1 MNKLMYIGLIAILFS
16 CKSNSIAQENAKN
29 KTEKPKVEKP
39 KFGDTNNGD
48 MPKPNVFTQNQIAPN
63 TIHLTVEVMELY
75 SNKLICDVSQEAAVN
90 VKIKEIKG
98 SGSGLVNRVSINKEI
113 ILALRKGISK
123 DITYLK
129 SKLSKD
135 IFIIIREKPCMNF
148 NQTMYEIVGY
158 EYRQ

>member
-1 MNKLMYIGLIAILFS
+1 MYIGLIAILFS
-16 CKSNSIAQENAKN
+16 CKSNSIAQENVKN

-48 MPKPNVFTQNQIAPN
+48 MPKPNGFTQNQIAPN

-75 SNKLICDVSQEAAVN
+75 SNKLICDVSQETAVN

-98 SGSGLVNRVSINKEI
+98 SGSGLVNRVSVNKEI
-113 ILALRKGISK
+113 TIALRKGISK

-135 IFIIIREKPCMNF
+135 IFIIIKEKPCMNF

-158 EYRQ
+158 EFRQ